1 MSFSNRYITIAIP
14 GLFVVL
20 SLTVVASFQTDKKML
35 LAVLPALGLGLF
47 VHSLYYFTVKPQI
60 LAAAGLILTGALIT
74 LGGFGLISLDRNR
87 RLSPT
92 IGIQAIS
99 LLVCLALNF
108 FGVSNWLMGRNNGQS
123 ILEDAET
130 SRRGLL
136 LKQATTP
143 DTLIAYARAGAMPYF
158 AERKAIDLPGKNDRV
173 IAKGPP
179 VAEFVPG
186 HNKWNYAYS
195 IGQLKPDLI
204 SDLWQPTESDKK
216 MLSDWG
222 YVSYKGGFGGT
233 LYLRKNSTNK
243 VNMALFSQP

>member
-1 MSFSNRYITIAIP
+1 LKGFRRFIHPKVLLLSAIFAGQVAYSVYVGGDVWEWMSFSNRYITIAIP

-92 IGIQAIS
+92 IGILAVS

-108 FGVSNWLMGRNNGQS
+108 LGVSNWLMGRNNGHS
-123 ILEDAET
+123 IFEDAET

-136 LKQATTP
+136 LKQATSP
-143 DTLIAYARAGAMPYF
+143 DTTIAYVRAGAMPYF
-158 AERKAIDLPGKNDRV
+158 AERKAIDLLGKNDRV
-173 IAKGPP
+173 IAKGALPWLSSCR
-179 VAEFVPG
+179 VITNG
-186 HNKWNYAYS
+186 
-195 IGQLKPDLI
+195 IT
-204 SDLWQPTESDKK
+204 PTA
-216 MLSDWG
+216 LA
-222 YVSYKGGFGGT
+222 
-233 LYLRKNSTNK
+233 NSNPT
-243 VNMALFSQP
+243 